1 MEQALLL
8 RLFLAFAGAACFLAA
23 AHAQSPSP
31 QSGGPIIQG
40 SPDVSVGGN
49 QYTDALQKELDLL
62 RTSSARNFPDIED
75 QALALRGDRQ
85 GLGGSVRIP
94 GDRLVRNEV

>member
-1 MEQALLL
+1 ML
-8 RLFLAFAGAACFLAA
+8 G
-23 AHAQSPSP
+23 
-31 QSGGPIIQG
+31 
-40 SPDVSVGGN
+40 
-49 QYTDALQKELDLL
+49 
-62 RTSSARNFPDIED
+62 TSSARNFPDIED